1 MFISSGRGSSWSDLF
16 QSYTLFKGSNF
27 FQFLDRSFDGLEHS
41 LHTMTRS
48 PGTWKSLHT
57 DSNGTTVSS
66 PWKVC
71 LMPKHKMPILCNE
84 NLRQPSSLAALW
96 IFHHRGWTLSLLPSR
111 LAAPR
116 FKQTNKQT
124 LLNWKQENWAKF
136 VREPGV
142 KWHFLYNHQKSKKC
156 TFKFRDKCALA
167 KHLENHVGED

>member
-1 MFISSGRGSSWSDLF
+1 MFINSGRCSSWFDLF

-57 DSNGTTVSS
+57 DLNGTTVSS

-111 LAAPR
+111 LAAPK
-116 FKQTNKQT
+116 FKQTNITQ
-124 LLNWKQENWAKF
+124 L
-136 VREPGV
+136 EPGELSQIREGTWS
-142 KWHFLYNHQKSKKC
+142 KMTFSLQSSKSKKC